1 MDIKDHL
8 IVLLELTAHKLDLFW
23 FHFGFFG
30 FSCNQL
36 MHELF
41 LSRIFDNHVIAL
53 YLYRWAL
60 ESYLKSDVGKAFLL
74 YSKMAELGYEVAHSN
89 AIWVLA
95 WSQNMCSNG
104 TYSI

>member
-1 MDIKDHL
+1 MNIKGHL
-8 IVLLELTAHKLDLFW
+8 IVLLELTAHKLVLFW
-23 FHFGFFG
+23 SHFGFFG

-36 MHELF
+36 MHGLF

-53 YLYRWAL
+53 CLYRWAL

-89 AIWVLA
+89 AIWVLDQI
-95 WSQNMCSNG
+95 WK
-104 TYSI
+104 IRP

>member
-1 MDIKDHL
+1 
-8 IVLLELTAHKLDLFW
+8 
-23 FHFGFFG
+23 
-30 FSCNQL
+30 

-53 YLYRWAL
+53 ILYRWAL

-89 AIWVLA
+89 AIWVLDQI
-95 WSQNMCSNG
+95 WK
-104 TYSI
+104 IRP